1 MLENK
6 VSKKQQL
13 QTVGK
18 CRFYFQ
24 STYRDQWLLLIIA
37 KCQLI
42 TQNIHGLLTLK
53 TKKFVGN
60 IFIGAHCT
68 KLQQKV

>member
-6 VSKKQQL
+6 VSKNNNYKMSANAAF
-13 QTVGK
+13 K
-18 CRFYFQ
+18 IQ

-42 TQNIHGLLTLK
+42 TQIIHGLLTLK

-68 KLQQKV
+68 KLQQEV